1 MHSTYNTPTL
11 LPQGSIQMEVIE
23 LELLAGG
30 LNPDIRT
37 IIIEQLSGGGG
48 LGGSI
53 SFMDFLVRRG
63 VGPSPTSD
71 LPRGIMNPSSQ
82 LYIPLFVAIH
92 AGICENAFAPYVEI

>member
-1 MHSTYNTPTL
+1 
-11 LPQGSIQMEVIE
+11 MEVIE

-53 SFMDFLVRRG
+53 SFMVFLVRRG
-63 VGPSPTSD
+63 VGGWPA
-71 LPRGIMNPSSQ
+71 PR
-82 LYIPLFVAIH
+82 LRLT
-92 AGICENAFAPYVEI
+92 AGY